1 MTYNKICVILGN
13 SSAVDWSKGRSRE
26 FEEWKWYSYSHKTAI
41 TADQRTKANNIDM
54 WLQPRT
60 GRSLPVC
67 YYQVTYA
74 FQNESILY
82 SSLNV
87 MEFRA
92 RNRRDIWSLSDSN
105 GIRTHNH
112 LVRKRTLN
120 HLVDC
125 VLVYE
130 VNGCGF
136 ESRSY
141 HLGRSLFLSHFRVN
155 LQKMYTWSF

>member
-1 MTYNKICVILGN
+1 
-13 SSAVDWSKGRSRE
+13 
-26 FEEWKWYSYSHKTAI
+26 
-41 TADQRTKANNIDM
+41 
-54 WLQPRT
+54 
-60 GRSLPVC
+60 
-67 YYQVTYA
+67 
-74 FQNESILY
+74 
-82 SSLNV
+82 

-92 RNRRDIWSLSDSN
+92 RNRCDIWSLSDSN